1 MSTLVQARLVDQPI
15 WTKELAWELRGP
27 DLTRGGRVSLSKALL
42 GSCLPLKSG
51 EDVYANYFKP
61 FTLVDMDAN
70 LSCLK
75 SRPDQERKIRNSM
88 YNTKDPTKDPA
99 YFNFT
104 LHTDVNRLAKVIGK
118 EIVVYLADDRRFQFL
133 ELYHDFRVFSPQQQQ
148 TKECLYYVVTVQGK
162 LFKFRSSLDN
172 IFETSAYF
180 FGLERSRLYGREDY
194 GILLARLLKVS
205 APNFPIKTLLDL
217 AFCTSQLYEL
227 WQKKVLL
234 VTFCKS
240 TYKQRELKNSSR
252 RFQPRFSYFF
262 NLGLIG
268 PPQSSAEAESVR
280 ALNID
285 SFDTAICFYAGT
297 FACVLKDPY
306 RRAVIEQ
313 YKQTTRRDKPSSNNF
328 AQIPTVTLE
337 EQRVAL
343 ATVEAKKA
351 AKKKKPCFE
360 KKEKKCSPSCKLCS
374 SDSFALNMN
383 DSGPERLCS
392 YFLDLSDLMKLMG
405 VNTPEH
411 LSAVERMCELSV
423 ASMDIESM
431 TVKVDLEPP
440 VNEIGGLRYDTIDS
454 ASLEGHFK
462 KVQKPIMI
470 AHLDEVSVNNEVTVF
485 QAESDA
491 EESIYKMMR
500 DYWAF
505 VKGQQLLAIRE
516 KNKLAAPLLTMLQD
530 YKNAH
535 FDVYS
540 EWCQDNMQEFDRRSI
555 SQAWKASLPGQLE
568 RRLLRL
574 VSDYTVFSFYG

>member
-1 MSTLVQARLVDQPI
+1 MR
-15 WTKELAWELRGP
+15 RGS
-27 DLTRGGRVSLSKALL
+27 DLTSGGRRSLSKALL
-42 GSCLPLKSG
+42 STCLPPKSG
-51 EDVYANYFKP
+51 LDVYADYFRQ
-61 FTLVDMDAN
+61 FTLVDVDAN

-75 SRPDQERKIRNSM
+75 SRPNQERKIRNTM
-88 YNTKDPTKDPA
+88 YNCSEKDPA

-118 EIVVYLADDRRFQFL
+118 EIVIYLADDRQFQFF
-133 ELYHDFRVFSPQQQQ
+133 EIYHDFRGFSQQQQ
-148 TKECLYYVVTVQGK
+148 QEQRQREKKDDTLYYVVTVQGK
-162 LFKFRSSLDN
+162 LFKYPSSLDN
-172 IFETSAYF
+172 LFESSAYF
-180 FGLERSRLYGREDY
+180 FSLQRSRLYGREDY

-240 TYKQRELKNSSR
+240 SFNQRDLKNSSR
-252 RFQPRFSYFF
+252 RIHPRFSYFF
-262 NLGLIG
+262 NLGIIG
-268 PPQSSAEAESVR
+268 PKSAEAESVGE
-280 ALNID
+280 LDID
-285 SFDTAICFYAGT
+285 SFETAICFYAET

-306 RRAVIEQ
+306 RRAVIDQ

-328 AQIPTVTLE
+328 GQLPTVTLD

-343 ATVEAKKA
+343 AALEAKKA
-351 AKKKKPCFE
+351 AKKKTRSFE
-360 KKEKKCSPSCKLCS
+360 KKEKKCSPSCNLCS
-374 SDSFALNMN
+374 SDSFELNMN

-392 YFLDLSDLMKLMG
+392 YFLDLTDLMKMMG
-405 VNTPEH
+405 VNTPDYLE
-411 LSAVERMCELSV
+411 AVERMCQLSV

-440 VNEIGGLRYDTIDS
+440 AREVGGLRYSTIDS

-470 AHLDEVSVNNEVTVF
+470 AHLDELTENGEVAVF

-505 VKGQQLLAIRE
+505 VKERQWLAIKE
-516 KNKLAAPLLTMLQD
+516 KRRLAGPLLTMLQE

-540 EWCQDNMQEFDRRSI
+540 EWCQDNSQEFDGRSI
-555 SQAWKASLPGQLE
+555 SQAWKASVPGQLE

-574 VSDYTVFSFYG
+574 VSDYTVFSFYGYVVTFFLFVLFV

>member
-1 MSTLVQARLVDQPI
+1 MS
-15 WTKELAWELRGP
+15 RGP
-27 DLTRGGRVSLSKALL
+27 DLTCDGRVSLSKALL
-42 GSCLPLKSG
+42 GSCLPPKSG
-51 EDVYANYFKP
+51 EDVYANYFRP

-75 SRPDQERKIRNSM
+75 SRPNQERKIRNSM
-88 YNTKDPTKDPA
+88 YSMKDPTKDPA

-118 EIVVYLADDRRFQFL
+118 EIVVYLADDRRFQFF
-133 ELYHDFRVFSPQQQQ
+133 EIYHDFRGFSQQQQ
-148 TKECLYYVVTVQGK
+148 QQKECLYYVVTVQGK
-162 LFKFRSSLDN
+162 LFKYRSSLDN
-172 IFETSAYF
+172 LFESSAYF
-180 FGLERSRLYGREDY
+180 FGIERSRLYGREDY

-234 VTFCKS
+234 VNFCKS
-240 TYKQRELKNSSR
+240 SFNQRVLKNSSR
-252 RFQPRFSYFF
+252 RIQPRFSYFF

-268 PPQSSAEAESVR
+268 PQSSEAESVSEI
-280 ALNID
+280 NID
-285 SFDTAICFYAGT
+285 SFDTAVCFYADT
-297 FACVLKDPY
+297 FACTLKDPY
-306 RRAVIEQ
+306 RRAVIDQ
-313 YKQTTRRDKPSSNNF
+313 YKQTTRRDKPSNNNF

-343 ATVEAKKA
+343 ATAEAKKA
-351 AKKKKPCFE
+351 AKKKTRSFE
-360 KKEKKCSPSCKLCS
+360 KKEKKCSFSCKLCS
-374 SDSFALNMN
+374 SDSFDLNMN

-392 YFLDLSDLMKLMG
+392 YFLDLTDLMKMMG
-405 VNTPEH
+405 VNTTEH
-411 LSAVERMCELSV
+411 LAAVERMCELSV

-431 TVKVDLEPP
+431 TVKVDMEPP
-440 VNEIGGLRYDTIDS
+440 VNEIGGLRYSTIDS

-470 AHLDEVSVNNEVTVF
+470 AHLDELAESGEVTVF
-485 QAESDA
+485 QARSDA

-505 VKGQQLLAIRE
+505 VKRQQWLVIQE
-516 KNKLAAPLLTMLQD
+516 KRRLAAPLLTMLQD
-530 YKNAH
+530 YKIAH

-540 EWCQDNMQEFDRRSI
+540 EWCQDNNQEFDRRSI

-568 RRLLRL
+568 MRLLRL
-574 VSDYTVFSFYG
+574 VSDYTIFSFYG